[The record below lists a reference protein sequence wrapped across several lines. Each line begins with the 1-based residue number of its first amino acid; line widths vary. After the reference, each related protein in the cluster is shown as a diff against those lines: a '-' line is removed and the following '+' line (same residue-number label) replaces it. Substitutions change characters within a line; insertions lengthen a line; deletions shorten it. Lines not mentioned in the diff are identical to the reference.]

1 MVKKVDLE
9 TICYYYEHNH
19 EIEKQQDELNKGHQ
33 RKVCN
38 LGIYLHF
45 LGQKPSTS
53 TRQSRLVCE
62 QVKKKRENNIEKIGH
77 QQRPKSWVQVIK
89 NKCEGTPVYKM
100 EAKDRYSLA
109 RVKKQSVTAVILL
122 YGA

>member
-53 TRQSRLVCE
+53 TPQSRLFF
-62 QVKKKRENNIEKIGH
+62 
-77 QQRPKSWVQVIK
+77 
-89 NKCEGTPVYKM
+89 
-100 EAKDRYSLA
+100 
-109 RVKKQSVTAVILL
+109 
-122 YGA
+122 